1 MNTMYKSKA
10 IAWACLSFTAGVLLG
25 VLISPVKG
33 GFGNN
38 TTYATHHHYVDEKQT
53 DKKD

>member
-1 MNTMYKSKA
+1 MNKSKA
-10 IAWACLSFTAGVLLG
+10 MAWMCLSFAAGVLLG

-38 TTYATHHHYVDEKQT
+38 TTYATHHHYAEVKQAG
-53 DKKD
+53 KKA